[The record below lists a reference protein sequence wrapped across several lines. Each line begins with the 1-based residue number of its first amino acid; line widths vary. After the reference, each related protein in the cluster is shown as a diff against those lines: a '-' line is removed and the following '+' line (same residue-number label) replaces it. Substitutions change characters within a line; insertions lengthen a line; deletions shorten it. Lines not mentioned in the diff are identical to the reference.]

1 MEFDIEL
8 ASYTDIGKIR
18 EKNED
23 SVIIAPEL
31 CLGAVAD
38 GMGGHNA
45 GEVAS
50 NLAVSILRQTLT
62 DVNSKKISIPRDFEP
77 TLSKIARKLMYASSV
92 ANLRIHTLA
101 MENYKRRG
109 MGTTL
114 SAIYIEDDENAA
126 AVHIGDS
133 RIYLLRD
140 LALKQISNDH
150 SYVMEQVARGL
161 ITRDQAEK
169 SRIQNILTKALGLRK
184 DIKCDIIPL
193 NPKVGDVY
201 MLCSDGVN
209 KGITESQI
217 HEIMLKPLSAGKM
230 CQSIVKTSARIDGK
244 DNVSCV
250 VIKILPKVKKSI
262 FAAIKSL
269 FKSKNN

>member
-1 MEFDIEL
+1 VEFDIEL

-23 SVIIAPEL
+23 SVLIVPEL
-31 CLGAVAD
+31 RLAAVAD

-50 NLAVSILRQTLT
+50 NLAVSTLRQTIA
-62 DVNSKKISIPRDFEP
+62 DINDKKTAVPKDFEANLP
-77 TLSKIARKLMYASSV
+77 GVARKLLYASAV
-92 ANLRIHTLA
+92 ANTRIYTLA
-101 MENYKRRG
+101 TESIKRRG

-114 SAIYIEDDENAA
+114 SAVYIEDERNSA

-140 LALKQISNDH
+140 GILKQISSDH
-150 SYVMEQVARGL
+150 SYVMEQVARGV
-161 ITRDQAEK
+161 ITKDQAEK
-169 SRIQNILTKALGLRK
+169 SRIQNILTKALGLKK
-184 DIKCDIIPL
+184 DARCDIIL
-193 NPKVGDVY
+193 LSPKPGDVY

-209 KGITESQI
+209 KGISEAGI
-217 HEIMLKPLSAGKM
+217 AEILKKPAGAGKM
-230 CQSIVKTSARIDGK
+230 AHEIVKVSAKADGK

-250 VIKILPKVKKSI
+250 VVKVLEKSKKSI
-262 FAAIKSL
+262 VAGLMSV
-269 FKSKNN
+269 FK

>member
-50 NLAVSILRQTLT
+50 GIAVSILHQTIADLNT
-62 DVNSKKISIPRDFEP
+62 KKVSIPKDFEP
-77 TLSKIARKLMYASSV
+77 SLAPIQRKLLYAASV
-92 ANLRIHTLA
+92 ANLRIYNLA
-101 MENYKRRG
+101 MENYRRHG

-114 SAIYIEDDENAA
+114 SAIYIEDQNNAA

-133 RIYLLRD
+133 RIYLMRD
-140 LALKQISNDH
+140 KKLTQISTDH
-150 SYVMEQVARGL
+150 SYVMEQVSRGI
-161 ITRDQAEK
+161 ITKEEAEK
-169 SRIQNILTKALGLRK
+169 SRIQNVLTKALGLKK
-184 DIKCDIIPL
+184 DMRCDTFPIFPRI
-193 NPKVGDVY
+193 GDKY

-209 KGITESQI
+209 KGIRDEQI
-217 HEIMLKPLSAGKM
+217 GDIMCKPLSAGKM
-230 CQSIVKTSARIDGK
+230 CQTIVKISAELDGK

-250 VIKILPKVKKSI
+250 VAKIVEKKE
-262 FAAIKSL
+262 KSFLSKL
-269 FKSKNN
+269 FNK

>member
-1 MEFDIEL
+1 MEFDVEL

-50 NLAVSILRQTLT
+50 SLAVSILRQTLS
-62 DVNSKKISIPRDFEP
+62 DLKAKKITLPDDFEP
-77 TLSKIARKLMYASSV
+77 QLEPIARKLLYASGL
-92 ANLRIHTLA
+92 ANMRILA
-101 MENYKRRG
+101 LSSENYRRRG

-114 SAIYIEDDENAA
+114 SAIYLEPDASA

-133 RIYLLRD
+133 RIYRLREGV
-140 LALKQISNDH
+140 LKQISKDH
-150 SYVMEQVARGL
+150 SYVQEQVARGI
-161 ITRDQAEK
+161 ITKEQAAK
-169 SRIQNILTKALGLRK
+169 SRIQNILTKALGLK
-184 DIKCDIIPL
+184 KEMKCDVIKLRPC
-193 NPKVGDVY
+193 PGDVY

-209 KGITESQI
+209 KGIKEC
-217 HEIMLKPLSAGKM
+217 EIEEILSRPISAGKM
-230 CQSIVKTSARIDGK
+230 CHEIVKFSSKNDGK
-244 DNVSCV
+244 DNISCV
-250 VIKILPKVKKSI
+250 VFKMLPKKEKTFMDKVSS
-262 FAAIKSL
+262 F
-269 FKSKNN
+269 FKNN